1 MNGAEY
7 YNVYYAQ
14 RKLEGQL
21 LSERGS
27 RAQNMAA
34 AGIVLK
40 VLLPVSVAHRG
51 THKTCMR
58 LCSFLILLR
67 HISLDKYQLPDY
79 ERLQHRS
86 QYHPEC

>member
-1 MNGAEY
+1 MDGAEY

-51 THKTCMR
+51 IHQDLYAIMLVPDPSTAYLPRQISITR
-58 LCSFLILLR
+58 L
-67 HISLDKYQLPDY
+67 
-79 ERLQHRS
+79 
-86 QYHPEC
+86 